1 MDETEKICIDWVRIR
16 RLFLFNLIF
25 IGAILLLLVVYRA
38 LLLSLIFSLILAYIL
53 MPAQEW
59 VVTRTGARRGLSAI
73 SLIAALLIIIST
85 LVASIMPMIYRQ
97 LLEILKRLPV
107 AVQYLSTIG
116 EPIKR
121 FLIDADVVG
130 PGTIESA
137 VEEFNLLGQVSGQV
151 KSIVEKMWESTPT
164 LLGGVLTSALI
175 PLLLFFILK
184 DFPRLKKI
192 AVVLIPH
199 DLTGSFVRF
208 VERADKKL
216 RSVLKGQL
224 IVALILALL
233 YMIGL
238 GIVGLEFGIAIG
250 AAAGIC
256 RIVPYLDVLVGLS
269 LSFVVILT
277 KFTSIGQVIGVCL
290 IFLVVQILDGT
301 LITPRVVGGRAGLH
315 PGVVIVSVIALG
327 DWFGFVGVL
336 MAVPIVALLN
346 TWIESMV
353 PIYLNSTFYKG
364 KPCTFKEI
372 EPALNNAD

>member
-1 MDETEKICIDWVRIR
+1 MAEKEKVCIDWARVR
-16 RLFLFNLIF
+16 RLFLFSLIGL
-25 IGAILLLLVVYRA
+25 GAILALLVIYRA
-38 LLLSLIFSLILAYIL
+38 LLLSLIFSLILAYLL

-59 VVTRTGARRGLSAI
+59 VSTQMAGRRGLSAI
-73 SLIAALLIIIST
+73 GLIAGLLLIIVT
-85 LVASIMPMIYRQ
+85 LVASIMPMIYHQ
-97 LLEILKRLPV
+97 LLEIIKRLP
-107 AVQYLSTIG
+107 AAMQYLTAMG
-116 EPIKR
+116 EPVKR
-121 FLIDADVVG
+121 FLVDADLVQ

-137 VEEFNLLGQVSGQV
+137 VEDFNVLTQVGGQV
-151 KSIVEKMWESTPT
+151 KGIMEKMWASTPT

-184 DFPRLKKI
+184 DFPKLKKI
-192 AVVLIPH
+192 VTAIIPYDLI
-199 DLTGSFVRF
+199 DSFHHF
-208 VERADKKL
+208 EERANRKL

-224 IVALILALL
+224 IVAMILAVL

-238 GIVGLEFGIAIG
+238 GIIGLEFGVAIG

-301 LITPRVVGGRAGLH
+301 LITPKVVGGRAGLH

-346 TWIESMV
+346 TLLESLT
-353 PIYLNSTFYKG
+353 PIYLGSPFYLG
-364 KPCTFKEI
+364 EI
-372 EPALNNAD
+372 SSEEGNPPE